1 MKAIIVFRMDEEP
14 IGQERKSLGRL
25 KKFNL
30 DNTAN
35 LVRNRGAKQI
45 SKNVMKLVLRLK
57 SLAQNMFRTIKCCTT
72 FKYNF
77 IS

>member
-1 MKAIIVFRMDEEP
+1 MITTNPILGRSPEFKLFPTRLIKSKKKMKAIIVFRMDEEP
-14 IGQERKSLGRL
+14 IGQERKTLGRL

-45 SKNVMKLVLRLK
+45 SKNVMK
-57 SLAQNMFRTIKCCTT
+57 
-72 FKYNF
+72 
-77 IS
+77 

>member
-14 IGQERKSLGRL
+14 IGQERKTLGRL
-25 KKFNL
+25 KKFDL

-45 SKNVMKLVLRLK
+45 SKNVMK
-57 SLAQNMFRTIKCCTT
+57 
-72 FKYNF
+72 
-77 IS
+77 

>member
-14 IGQERKSLGRL
+14 IGQERKTLGRL

-45 SKNVMKLVLRLK
+45 SKNVMKWV
-57 SLAQNMFRTIKCCTT
+57 
-72 FKYNF
+72 FKAEIF
-77 IS
+77 SSKHV

>member
-14 IGQERKSLGRL
+14 IGQERKTLGRL

-45 SKNVMKLVLRLK
+45 SKNVMK
-57 SLAQNMFRTIKCCTT
+57 
-72 FKYNF
+72 
-77 IS
+77 